1 MQTMRNNL
9 IYIEERYRKLQGE
22 NAQLVQREQ
31 ELLRNLE
38 LAKRVHE
45 Q

>member
-1 MQTMRNNL
+1 MRNNL
-9 IYIEERYRKLQGE
+9 IYIEERYRNLQGE

-38 LAKRVHE
+38 LARRVHE